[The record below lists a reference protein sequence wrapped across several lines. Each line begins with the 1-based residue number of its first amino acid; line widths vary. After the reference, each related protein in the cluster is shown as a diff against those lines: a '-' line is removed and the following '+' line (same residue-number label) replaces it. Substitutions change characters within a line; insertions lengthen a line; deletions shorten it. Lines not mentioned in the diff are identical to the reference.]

1 MRPVFIKTPTAYG
14 VFKTCK
20 KERTTIIPITKQGKD
35 SCIIINI
42 IKNIF
47 KKT

>member
-1 MRPVFIKTPTAYG
+1 MRPVFIKTPTAHG

-20 KERTTIIPITKQGKD
+20 KARTTIIPITKPSKD

-42 IKNIF
+42 IKKIF